1 MTGILSAFFGGNYG
15 AKPNAPTVG
24 TATVTGTTTATVTYT
39 APAFNGGVPITSYTA
54 TSSPGGITGTL
65 SQAGSGTITVSGLT
79 AGTAYTFSVTATNP
93 IGTSASSGASNSIT
107 TYSVPA
113 NTVAPVVSGT
123 ATFGQ
128 TLSTTNGTWTGVPTP
143 TYTYQWQRA
152 GSNISGATGSTYQ
165 LVSADVGNAIRC
177 VVTATNTAGSS
188 SANSNATAAVVAAV
202 PGAPQS
208 VSASATGS
216 TTATVSWSAP
226 ASNGGATITSYS
238 IYWSG
243 GSTSTGSTSVGIT
256 GLTASTSYTF
266 TVYATNSAGTGSGAV
281 SNSITTQQARGCQL
295 YSTPGNYNWYVPA
308 GVTNVSVVAVG
319 AGSKFGG
326 ALAYVNSIP
335 ASNTSSGYFEVIVG
349 AGAGGSYFPGEA
361 GYSSFNQGGY
371 YSTPGIRA
379 NGGREWNVN
388 CRSATTLYN
397 ASGYSTS
404 PVGNQGTYPGAGP
417 GGGGGSYNSPASSYY
432 AGGLQNAGEYGG
444 GGGAG
449 TSNYYKSS
457 VNTYSPVTTIQANSG
472 GAGGG
477 GGSAIYGAYSSG
489 SAGTTYFNPAGPVF
503 TYFPMPGAG
512 GGGAGYGGN
521 ARGNYSTV
529 YSYYAYS
536 GCTPNGGFPGG
547 GAGTPAQGYI
557 LRCYYYCPCAGGCV
571 PTASTSTFTS
581 PFGYGGSG
589 AVRIVWPGSSRQFPA
604 SDVAP

>member
-54 TSSPGGITGTL
+54 TSSPGGVTGTV
-65 SQAGSGTITVSGLT
+65 SQAGSGTITISGLT
-79 AGTAYTFSVTATNP
+79 AGTTYTFSVTATNP

-128 TLSTTNGTWTGVPTP
+128 TLTTTNGTWTGVPSP
-143 TYTYQWQRA
+143 SFSYQWQRA
-152 GSNISGATGSTYQ
+152 SSNISGATGSTYQ
-165 LVSADVGNAIRC
+165 LVEADIGNAIRC

-266 TVYATNSAGTGSGAV
+266 TVYATNSAGTGSGTA
-281 SNSITTQQARGCQL
+281 SNAITTQAPRGCQV
-295 YSTPGNYNWYVPA
+295 YSSTSPGNYYWYPPA
-308 GVTNVSVVAVG
+308 GVTNVSFGVVAGGWGSHQVFCPCVG
-319 AGSKFGG
+319 YYFNYGGDGGGSFY
-326 ALAYVNSIP
+326 ANN
-335 ASNTSSGYFEVIVG
+335 ASVTSGTPWYITVGNRSGYYSYDYNQGNIVINAYPGLYGGPSSFINAYGYSVSVSCVG
-349 AGAGGSYFPGEA
+349 SASGRWARGRAGYGGLTRNGYGGAGGGGAA
-361 GYSSFNQGGY
+361 GAAPLGTCSSSFVTGG
-371 YSTPGIRA
+371 
-379 NGGREWNVN
+379 NGGG
-388 CRSATTLYN
+388 LYN
-397 ASGYSTS
+397 FPCGCAAPSGY
-404 PVGNQGTYPGAGP
+404 G
-417 GGGGGSYNSPASSYY
+417 
-432 AGGLQNAGEYGG
+432 GG

-449 TSNYYKSS
+449 FNY
-457 VNTYSPVTTIQANSG
+457 SG
-472 GAGGG
+472 CAGTGGG
-477 GGSAIYGAYSSG
+477 GGGTNWPTNGVTTTGAM
-489 SAGTTYFNPAGPVF
+489 F
-503 TYFPMPGAG
+503 G
-512 GGGAGYGGN
+512 GGGSGGATGGAVAFGTSVCGYGGN
-521 ARGNYSTV
+521 YGGGGGYK
-529 YSYYAYS
+529 
-536 GCTPNGGFPGG
+536 TPTANGGP
-547 GAGTPAQGYI
+547 AGHSI
-557 LRCYYYCPCAGGCV
+557 
-571 PTASTSTFTS
+571 
-581 PFGYGGSG
+581 
-589 AVRIVWPGSSRQFPA
+589 VRIIWPGASRQYPTT
-604 SDVAP
+604 DIP

>member
-24 TATVTGTTTATVTYT
+24 TATVTGTTTATLTFT
-39 APAFNGGVPITSYTA
+39 APAFNGGVTITSYTA
-54 TSSPGGITGTL
+54 TSSPGGITSTL
-65 SQAGSGTITVSGLT
+65 NQSGSGTFSITGLT
-79 AGTAYTFSVTATNP
+79 AGTTYTFSVTATNAV
-93 IGTSASSGASNSIT
+93 GTSASSGASNSIT

-128 TLSTTNGTWTGVPTP
+128 TLTTTNGTWTGVPTP

-188 SANSNATAAVVAAV
+188 SANSNATAAVAAAV

-256 GLTASTSYTF
+256 GLTPSTSYTF
-266 TVYATNSAGTGSGAV
+266 TVYATNSAGTGSGAA

-295 YSTPGNYNWYVPA
+295 YSSAGTYTWYVPT
-308 GVTNVSVVAVG
+308 GVTSASVVAVG
-319 AGSKFGG
+319 AGSNAGG
-326 ALAYVNSIP
+326 ALAYLNNLP
-335 ASNTSSGYFEVIVG
+335 ASNQGSWTVVVG
-349 AGAGGSYFPGEA
+349 GATGGTANPSAA
-361 GYSSFNQGGY
+361 GYSSFNQCGSNG
-371 YSTPGIRA
+371 PGIRA
-379 NGGREWNVN
+379 NGGDYNG
-388 CRSATTLYN
+388 SLYGATIVLYN
-397 ASGYSTS
+397 TGGYSTS
-404 PVGNQGTYPGAGP
+404 SPCNRGTRPVYGI
-417 GGGGGSYNSPASSYY
+417 GGGGGSYNSAGGSPYNGTPYCTSY
-432 AGGLQNAGEYGG
+432 AGGYLG

-449 TSNYYKSS
+449 GFSNYFKGCT
-457 VNTYSPVTTIQANSG
+457 VYSPSG
-472 GAGGG
+472 FINARAASPGGG

-489 SAGTTYFNPAGPVF
+489 SGGTNYYSPASPQF
-503 TYFPMPGAG
+503 TNFPLPGGG

-521 ARGNYSTV
+521 SGSAAATV
-529 YSYYAYS
+529 YSFYSYS
-536 GCTPNGGFPGG
+536 GGPSNGGWPGG
-547 GAGTPAQGYI
+547 AAGGTGASY
-557 LRCYYYCPCAGGCV
+557 LFRCYVYCPCYGGCV
-571 PTASTSTFTS
+571 PTVTQAIFCT
-581 PFGYGGSG
+581 PYGYGGAG
-589 AVRIVWPGSSRQFPA
+589 AVRIVWPGSSRQFP
-604 SDVAP
+604 STDVAP